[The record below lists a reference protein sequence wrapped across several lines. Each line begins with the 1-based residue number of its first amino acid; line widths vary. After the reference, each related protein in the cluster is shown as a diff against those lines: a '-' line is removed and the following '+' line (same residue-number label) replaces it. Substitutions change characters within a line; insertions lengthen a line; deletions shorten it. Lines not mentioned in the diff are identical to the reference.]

1 MPCNEEDTWDAEDSL
16 IVEAPEIQL
25 HGAWKRYRVPA
36 IISSIAAVL
45 GLVLWTG
52 HGRPMARI
60 DVAAATCEDLIQRI
74 PSNGSELE
82 VWGKKFVSD
91 AVEHAKGLQPDQPLR
106 NLKDLF
112 YQEIEETSED
122 FPFIR
127 TECTID
133 TVQATAYL
141 MEAIVNL
148 YRAIDQRGQKC
159 VSDGRNDVRCA
170 VNVIGFITCM
180 SWVAAYLSL
189 AASACAQAVN
199 PGALCAADW
208 TTIAGAFGEIAYASA
223 GVRLDC
229 KIYGKWAKRKGYGLS
244 TTKRPYLRFFPDAE
258 NEDAAPSG
266 PGPAPPPTTADAA
279 DAVLPGNKVETI
291 FAWDFLHSARRYR
304 KFDLTACVAD
314 AFQAASF
321 LIRALLQIRDA
332 AQACPDPRNCAI
344 NVMNVISSFSWI
356 SHFSVQSVDDC
367 TTLGS
372 QEARCGAEI
381 SALVAGMMMSP
392 AAGYATT
399 SDCAKN
405 PDPKYEL
412 GHEPTP

>member
-1 MPCNEEDTWDAEDSL
+1 MPCPEHTWDAEDSL
-16 IVEAPEIQL
+16 IAEVTEI
-25 HGAWKRYRVPA
+25 HHDGAWKRHRLPA
-36 IISSIAAVL
+36 GVASITAAVI

-52 HGRPMARI
+52 HGRPMDRI
-60 DVAAATCEDLIQRI
+60 DVAAATCEELIQRI

-91 AVEHAKGLQPDQPLR
+91 AVEHAKGLPDQPLR
-106 NLKDLF
+106 NLKDVF
-112 YQEIEETSED
+112 YQEIQETSED
-122 FPFIR
+122 YPFIR
-127 TECTID
+127 TECVID
-133 TVQATAYL
+133 TVQATTYL
-141 MEAIVNL
+141 MEGIVNL

-208 TTIAGAFGEIAYASA
+208 TTIAGAFGEIAYAGA
-223 GVRLDC
+223 GVRQDC

-244 TTKRPYLRFFPDAE
+244 TTRRPYLRFFPDARRLQGTP
-258 NEDAAPSG
+258 PS
-266 PGPAPPPTTADAA
+266 TADAA
-279 DAVLPGNKVETI
+279 NAVLPGDKIETI
-291 FAWDFLHSARRYR
+291 YKFDLLNSARRYR
-304 KFDLTACVAD
+304 KFDITACVAE

-321 LIRALLQIRDA
+321 LIRALLQIRDS

-344 NVMNVISSFSWI
+344 NIMNVISSFSWI
-356 SHFSVQSVDDC
+356 SHFSVQAVDDC
-367 TTLGS
+367 ATLGS

-381 SALVAGMMMSP
+381 SALIAALMMSP

-412 GHEPTP
+412 LHEPTP